1 MISTLNAFHGRTLMT
16 VTAGGQAKYSSG
28 FGPNPVGFTHI
39 PYNDVAALEAAFRDE
54 GGDDICAVIL
64 EPMQGEGG
72 MTPGTP
78 EFLQAARR
86 LCSEHGALLILDE
99 IQSGM
104 GRTGT
109 LFSYMQK
116 GIVPDILTSAKG
128 LGGGFPI
135 GAMLTTAEVASAFSV
150 GVHGTTYGGNPLACA
165 VAVAVFDVINTTE
178 VLDGV
183 KARHALFMEGLKAI
197 NARRH
202 VFRDLRGEGVWLG
215 AELDAPWKGKA
226 MDVVKAA
233 GRCRAPGARRG
244 AGRGAPRTVARDQP
258 RRDPRRARAARSR
271 AQPRADLTLATAMF
285 FVRPIARDDLPAV
298 LALSERTG
306 HGLTTLPANQ
316 DRLASRIDRS
326 LASFAR
332 TASRAD
338 ECYVFVLIDSDER
351 PCRRHRRRSR
361 PQSGWPSPGTTIASA
376 RSSMRRAR
384 CRSTPSR
391 RRCSSPTITRGTPS
405 SARCSSTRLSAV
417 RRTGRW
423 YPRAGSCSLPSL
435 PTASPPKSL
444 PNCADASMP
453 KGGARSG
460 KAWAGISSRWST
472 RPPTT

>member
-1 MISTLNAFHGRTLMT
+1 MATVPSSLSSSDQTVIATTARRDVALAEPGKTALPVTRATFDEVMVACYAPAPFVPVRGEGSRVWDQDGRLYIDFAGGVAVTALGHCHPAMVKAIEEQSRKLWHVSNWMTNEPALRLAKRLIEATFAERVFFCNSGAEANEAALKLARRYAHDRFGPDKIRVISTLNAFHGRTLFT
-16 VTAGGQAKYSSG
+16 VTAGGQAKYSTG
-28 FGPNPVGFTHI
+28 FGPNPTGITHV
-39 PYNDVAALEAAFRDE
+39 PYNDVTALEAAFRDE

-128 LGGGFPI
+128 LGGAFPI
-135 GAMLTTAEVASAFSV
+135 GAMLTTTEIASVFTV

-165 VAVAVFDVINTTE
+165 VALAVFDVINTTE

-197 NARRH
+197 NARRR

-233 GRCRAPGARRG
+233 GD
-244 AGRGAPRTVARDQP
+244 AG
-258 RRDPRRARAARSR
+258 
-271 AQPRADLTLATAMF
+271 LL
-285 FVRPIARDDLPAV
+285 V
-298 LALSERTG
+298 LMAG
-306 HGLTTLPANQ
+306 P
-316 DRLASRIDRS
+316 DVVRLA
-326 LASFAR
+326 
-332 TASRAD
+332 
-338 ECYVFVLIDSDER
+338 
-351 PCRRHRRRSR
+351 
-361 PQSGWPSPGTTIASA
+361 
-376 RSSMRRAR
+376 
-384 CRSTPSR
+384 
-391 RRCSSPTITRGTPS
+391 
-405 SARCSSTRLSAV
+405 
-417 RRTGRW
+417 
-423 YPRAGSCSLPSL
+423 PSL
-435 PTASPPKSL
+435 VIGL
-444 PNCADASMP
+444 DEILE
-453 KGGARSG
+453 GLARLE
-460 KAWAGISSRWST
+460 AALNRALT
-472 RPPTT
+472 